1 MRALVKDIKKWDD
14 IFYSQENLLCREFC
28 TAWIDCVQTIRE
40 EIKGDKIELL
50 DYSGTLIFS
59 IPYDAFSTIEII

>member
-28 TAWIDCVQTIRE
+28 TAWIDRVQVIRE
-40 EIKGDKIELL
+40 EITGDKIELL
-50 DYSGTLIFS
+50 DYNGERIFS

>member
-1 MRALVKDIKKWDD
+1 MRALVKDITKWDD

-40 EIKGDKIELL
+40 
-50 DYSGTLIFS
+50 
-59 IPYDAFSTIEII
+59 